1 MKQRE
6 QRILMQ
12 IQMPGETGWST
23 EQVFTGER
31 LYCYLQ
37 VEVTEAIDLAVGQVA
52 ELQQLTLQEIAGI
65 IAHGLLETAM
75 RQIMAA
81 KMPCSLSDFLNAAA
95 QVYQSCHGLDGHG
108 DAHHQ
113 Q

>member
-1 MKQRE
+1 
-6 QRILMQ
+6 MQ

-37 VEVTEAIDLAVGQVA
+37 AEVTEAIDLAVGQVA
-52 ELQQLTLQEIAGI
+52 ELQQLTLHEVAGI
-65 IAHGLLETAM
+65 IAHGLMETAM

-81 KMPCSLSDFLNAAA
+81 KMPCSLAEFEAAA
-95 QVYQSCHGLDGHG
+95 RQVYQSCHGLNDHG
-108 DAHHQ
+108 DARPKQ
-113 Q
+113 